1 MFSKMRSKKGAA
13 AVEFALILPLVTLL
27 LFGIIDFG
35 RLFFVQISLTS
46 ASREAVR
53 TSSFFIDG
61 CLPPG
66 HPSLPSGTTPN
77 VSDPCYSGG
86 FNYITDPTILAQ
98 VQAAAEGASSNVKA
112 VSQLN
117 SNSNIV
123 TTIIKPC
130 SLIPQILE
138 TEVRVSIVFDW
149 ILPLGFGSNQP
160 YKLSS
165 KGFMKCLN

>member
-1 MFSKMRSKKGAA
+1 MRSKKGAA

-53 TSSFFIDG
+53 TSSFFIEG
-61 CLPPG
+61 CFPKNLTAG
-66 HPSLPSGTTPN
+66 STS
-77 VSDPCYSGG
+77 VSDPCYLLNS
-86 FNYITDPTILAQ
+86 NYVIDSALKAQ
-98 VQAAAEGASSNVKA
+98 VTAAAEGASSQVVA

-130 SLIPQILE
+130 SLVPQILE
-138 TEVRVSIVFDW
+138 TEVRVSIKFDW
-149 ILPLGFGSNQP
+149 ILPLGFGSN
-160 YKLSS
+160 YRLSS
-165 KGFMKCLN
+165 TGYMKCLN

>member
-1 MFSKMRSKKGAA
+1 MFSKIRSKKGAA

-53 TSSFFIDG
+53 TSSFSIEG
-61 CLPPG
+61 CLPPL
-66 HPSLPSGTTPN
+66 HPLVIGITPSA
-77 VSDPCYSGG
+77 SDPCYSPTYT
-86 FNYITDPTILAQ
+86 YISNPTILAQ
-98 VQAAAEGASSNVKA
+98 VKAAAEGASSNVKA

-117 SNSNIV
+117 SNSEIV
-123 TTIIKPC
+123 TKIIKPC

-165 KGFMKCLN
+165 TGFMKCLN

>member
-1 MFSKMRSKKGAA
+1 MFSKIRSKKGAA

-61 CLPPG
+61 CFPR
-66 HPSLPSGTTPN
+66 SLSETTTLN
-77 VSDPCYSGG
+77 VSDPCYLMDNEYMVDS
-86 FNYITDPTILAQ
+86 TLKAQ

-117 SNSNIV
+117 SNFNIV

-130 SLIPQILE
+130 SLAPQILE

-165 KGFMKCLN
+165 TGFMKCLN

>member
-1 MFSKMRSKKGAA
+1 MSSKIRSKKGAA

-53 TSSFFIDG
+53 TSSFFIEG

-66 HPSLPSGTTPN
+66 HPLVPGITPN
-77 VSDPCYSGG
+77 VSDPCYTAA
-86 FNYITDPTILAQ
+86 NMYISNPVILAQ

-130 SLIPQILE
+130 SLVPQILE

-160 YKLSS
+160 YRLSS
-165 KGFMKCLN
+165 TGYMKCLN

>member
-1 MFSKMRSKKGAA
+1 MSSKIRSKKGAA

-53 TSSFFIDG
+53 TSSFSIDG
-61 CLPPG
+61 CSIKPA
-66 HPSLPSGTTPN
+66 STPFST
-77 VSDPCYSGG
+77 SDPCYLLD
-86 FNYITDPTILAQ
+86 NRYVIDPSMRAQ
-98 VQAAAEGASSNVKA
+98 VEAAAEGASSNVKA

-130 SLIPQILE
+130 SLVPQILE

-149 ILPLGFGSNQP
+149 ILPLGFGSSQP
-160 YKLSS
+160 YRLSS
-165 KGFMKCLN
+165 TGYMKCLN